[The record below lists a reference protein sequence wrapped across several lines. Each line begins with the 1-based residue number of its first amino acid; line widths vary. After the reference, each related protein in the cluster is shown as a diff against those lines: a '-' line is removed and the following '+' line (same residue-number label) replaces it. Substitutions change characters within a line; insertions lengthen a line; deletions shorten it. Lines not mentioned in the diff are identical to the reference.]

1 MYNIFSVLA
10 VFDFCGEDGVLKTF
24 QIVGYLITIIKI
36 LVPLLLI
43 IFGAIDFGK
52 AVVAS
57 DDKAISKAAQML
69 VIRAAGGIII
79 FFIPT
84 IINFAVNLIS
94 SWSDVESEFSN
105 CSTCLF
111 KTSDCDNLIKDAKK
125 NNCESRTTTKEKC
138 TYIEASD
145 TCNCEDI

>member
-1 MYNIFSVLA
+1 MYNILA
-10 VFDFCGEDGVLKTF
+10 VFDFCSESGVLQTF

-36 LVPLLLI
+36 IVPLLLI

-52 AVVAS
+52 AAMAS

-69 VIRAAGGIII
+69 VVRAAGGIII

-84 IINFAVNLIS
+84 IINFAVSLIS
-94 SWSDVESEFSN
+94 SWSEVETEFTN

-111 KTSDCDNLIKDAKK
+111 ETGNCDNLIKEAKK
-125 NNCESRTTTKEKC
+125 SNCEAKTTSKEKC
-138 TYIEASD
+138 TYNENTD
-145 TCNCEDI
+145 FCNCVDI